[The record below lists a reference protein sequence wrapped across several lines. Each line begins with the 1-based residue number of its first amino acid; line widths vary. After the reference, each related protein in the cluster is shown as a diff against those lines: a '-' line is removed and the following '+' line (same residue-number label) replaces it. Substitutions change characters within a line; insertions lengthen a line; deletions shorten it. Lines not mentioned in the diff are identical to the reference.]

1 MKKII
6 GFSLLIFILFS
17 CSALEPEKYIYNL
30 WAGVNKIEVNQNR
43 NGRLY
48 LNVYLTIPTPC
59 HEFHRREMKI
69 SEDTVYVKYYTK
81 IKKETVCI
89 QVLSSTKITD
99 SMELER
105 GKNYLFKFWQLGGT
119 YLDTLIYIN

>member
-1 MKKII
+1 MKKLI

-17 CSALEPEKYIYNL
+17 CSAFEPEKYIYNL
-30 WAGVNKIEVNQNR
+30 WASVNKVEVTHNR
-43 NGRLY
+43 NGKLY

-59 HEFHRREMKI
+59 NEFHHREMKI
-69 SEDTVYVKYYTK
+69 SEDTVYVKYHTK

-89 QVLSSTKITD
+89 QVLSSIKITD